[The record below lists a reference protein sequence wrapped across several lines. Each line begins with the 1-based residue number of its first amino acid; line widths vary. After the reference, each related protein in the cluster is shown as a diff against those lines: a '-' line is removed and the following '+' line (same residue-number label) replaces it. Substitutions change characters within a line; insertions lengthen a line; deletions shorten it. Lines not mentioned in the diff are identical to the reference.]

1 MELIL
6 SSLRSTPEY
15 QTLLETLRRGKPLPA
30 LGLSR
35 AARLPTLAALHSDLK
50 QPILLITDRADH
62 AIALHDELGFWLP
75 SAKRYLFAEPNPLLY
90 EQAAWGVNT
99 RRERL
104 DALTALAAYHLPG
117 MEKSEIPPILVGSVR
132 ALMTRTLPRR
142 DFLKACKRLKLNDE
156 YQTETLIR
164 SWSGLGYELTDTV
177 TAPGQFSRR
186 GGLLDIWPPA
196 LPAPV
201 RLDFFGDELDVI
213 RSFDP
218 ATQRTLEKLESV
230 LVTPAREYIVNSTWL
245 LENQEKLPITNPDDP
260 FSEFH
265 IPILHPFPATLLDY
279 LPPKALVLAD
289 DFRLMETMAAEIEE
303 QAVRFRRESI
313 AEGTLSE
320 DFPVPYLSWSEL
332 SDAIGHKTSLALG
345 FSAADEDPAADQTLS
360 LASVFGH
367 DQRFGG
373 RLKPF
378 VEYLLA
384 LTGQGDRVLVVSR
397 QARRLEELWRKTDA
411 VNGLPA
417 AERTSGQGNG
427 LRVAERTSGHV
438 NGLPAAKRTH
448 GLETDNQENG
458 EPDNWSTEEPE
469 NRISEEPDNRSTA
482 EQEPV
487 KRESGGGSGE
497 SAQIKFVDA
506 SLSEGFVLR
515 LGAETSQF
523 FPPHPSPLPL
533 GEGTSRPETLPSPS
547 GRGAGGEGQ
556 YLHLITDSEIFGWE
570 RPLPRSRQ
578 RQQAE
583 APEAAFADL
592 KVGDYIV
599 HVDYGIG
606 RFAGLVQRVL
616 EGHEREFLSVEYEG
630 NAQVF
635 VPVHQADRLTRYVGR
650 DGAPPHLSRLGTQ
663 EWVGTKARVR
673 EAVQEVAQELLELY
687 AKRQTVGGYAFAPD
701 STWQKELEDSFP
713 YIETP
718 DQKSALEAIKR
729 DMEAARPMD
738 RLLCGDVG
746 YGKTEVALRAAFK
759 AVQEGRQV
767 AVLVP
772 TTVLAQQHYE
782 TFNQRLAAFPVTVEM
797 LSRFRSPREQ
807 AEIVRKLLLGQ
818 VDILIGTH
826 RLISQDVEFKDLGL
840 VIIDEEQRF
849 GVTHKEHLKK
859 LRTEVDVLTLTA
871 TPIPRTLYMALSGV
885 RDISTLNTPP
895 EERLPVITHIGPYA
909 PKLIRQAV
917 LRELERGG
925 QIFFVHNRVQTIHA
939 MKMHLEK
946 LVPEARVGIGHG
958 QMAEGQL
965 SNVMHDFTEGKIDIL
980 LSTTIIES
988 GLDIPNANTL
998 IVDRA
1003 DTFGLAQLYQLRGRV
1018 GRGASRAYAY
1028 FFRHRKKAPTVEGQ
1042 ERLEVIAENTQLG
1055 AGYSIAM
1062 RDLEIRGA
1070 GDLLGVRQSGQ
1081 IDAVGFHLYTRMLAA
1096 EVKRLKVAGL
1106 MLNAAPEGVDPSTF
1120 NIQLENFNALSTFE
1134 QELKEPVTV
1143 DLPLAVG
1150 IPKSYVANQD
1160 LRLRL
1165 YRRLASLRD
1174 EGGVE
1179 ALAAEFADRFGPPP
1193 AMVQNLFY
1201 QMKVKLRADSAG
1213 LLSVNAE
1220 SGQIALRYP
1229 ALTENMS
1236 QRMLSDPSFL
1246 GTSLGSRVRGG
1257 KNAYWCTFLK
1267 DSDWQ
1272 ERLLEVLDRLNRR
1285 VIDVIDGKL
1294 LPG

>member
-6 SSLRSTPEY
+6 ASLRSTPEY
-15 QTLLETLRRGKPLPA
+15 QTFLESLRGGKTLPA
-30 LGLSR
+30 QGLSR
-35 AARLPTLAALHSDLK
+35 AARLPTLAALHHDLN
-50 QPILLITDRADH
+50 QPILLITDRSDH
-62 AIALHDELGFWLP
+62 AIALHDELAFWLP
-75 SAKRYLFAEPNPLLY
+75 GAKRYLFAEPNPLLY

-117 MEKSEIPPILVGSVR
+117 MEKPETPPILVGSVR

-142 DFLKACKRLKLNDE
+142 DFLKACKRLKLNDS

-164 SWSGLGYELTDTV
+164 AWSELGYELADTV

-201 RLDFFGDELDVI
+201 RLDFFGDELDTI

-218 ATQRTLEKLESV
+218 ATQRTLAKLESV
-230 LVTPAREYIVNSTWL
+230 LVTPAREYLVSGGIVNGKMINGQGSDSPLTINDL
-245 LENQEKLPITNPDDP
+245 TIN
-260 FSEFH
+260 EFH
-265 IPILHPFPATLLDY
+265 IPVLHPFPATLLDY
-279 LPPKALVLAD
+279 LPPKAIVLAD
-289 DFRLMETMAAEIEE
+289 DFSLMETMAAEVEE
-303 QAVRFRRESI
+303 QAVRFRQESI
-313 AEGTLSE
+313 VEGTLPE
-320 DFPVPYLSWSEL
+320 DFPVPYFSWSEL

-345 FSAADEDPAADQTLS
+345 FSGADEDPAADPSLS

-384 LTGQGDRVLVVSR
+384 LTAQGDRVLVVSR
-397 QARRLEELWRKTDA
+397 QARRLEELWGEENI

-417 AERTSGQGNG
+417 AEQI
-427 LRVAERTSGHV
+427 
-438 NGLPAAKRTH
+438 
-448 GLETDNQENG
+448 TDSASQ
-458 EPDNWSTEEPE
+458 T
-469 NRISEEPDNRSTA
+469 
-482 EQEPV
+482 PV
-487 KRESGGGSGE
+487 KRDSGE
-497 SAQIKFVDA
+497 GGNASDQIQFIDA
-506 SLSEGFVLR
+506 SLSEGFVLSS
-515 LGAETSQF
+515 GAETS
-523 FPPHPSPLPL
+523 
-533 GEGTSRPETLPSPS
+533 
-547 GRGAGGEGQ
+547 Q

-616 EGHEREFLSVEYEG
+616 EGHEREFLSVEYDG

-663 EWVGTKARVR
+663 EWAGAKARVR

-687 AKRQTVGGYAFAPD
+687 AKRQTVSGYAFAPD
-701 STWQKELEDSFP
+701 SAWQKELEDSFP

-718 DQKSALEAIKR
+718 DQKAALEAIKR

-759 AVQEGRQV
+759 AVQDGRQV

-782 TFNQRLAAFPVTVEM
+782 TFQQRLAAFPVTVEM

-807 AEIVRKLLLGQ
+807 AEIIRKLLLGQ

-840 VIIDEEQRF
+840 VVIDEEQRF

-946 LVPEARVGIGHG
+946 LVPEARIGVGHG

-1018 GRGASRAYAY
+1018 GRAASRAYAY
-1028 FFRHRKKAPTVEGQ
+1028 FFRHRKKAPTVDGQ

-1096 EVKRLKVAGL
+1096 EVKRLKVASL
-1106 MLNAAPEGVDPSTF
+1106 MLNAAPEGADPSTF

-1150 IPKSYVANQD
+1150 IPKSYVSNQD

-1174 EGGVE
+1174 EGGVD
-1179 ALAAEFADRFGPPP
+1179 ALAAEFADRFGPLPE
-1193 AMVQNLFY
+1193 MVQNLFY

-1229 ALTENMS
+1229 TLTENMG
-1236 QRMLSDPSFL
+1236 QRMLSDL
-1246 GTSLGSRVRGG
+1246 GPGIRGG

-1267 DSDWQ
+1267 DPDWQ
-1272 ERLLEVLDRLNRR
+1272 ERLMEVLDRLNRR
-1285 VIDVIDGKL
+1285 VIDAQHFVIDGKL